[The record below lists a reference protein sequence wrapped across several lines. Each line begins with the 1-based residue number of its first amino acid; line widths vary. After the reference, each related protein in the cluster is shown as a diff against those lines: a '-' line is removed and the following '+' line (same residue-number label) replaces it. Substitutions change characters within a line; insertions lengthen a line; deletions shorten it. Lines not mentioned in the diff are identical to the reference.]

1 MIEIVLRAKNGS
13 APLWLD
19 VQDPSPQEIEQLA
32 TEYSIPRPAIEEG
45 LAPLHLPKHERLED
59 MTFIIAR
66 TYDEEAPNEADEFL
80 TMSRKLVL
88 FIGDRFLITIHR
100 RPLPYLDA
108 IKERAKRSKKT
119 QVGPVMLEILL
130 AGIDTFYAPLEEAEL
145 RVNEFE
151 SKLLA
156 QAASARIQW
165 KDVFRT
171 KVRIQIIKRLLW
183 HTQNVA
189 QKYAPHGAGIS
200 LAAEIRERVNSLSF
214 LAESLDDD
222 LDNLLNVQLSLSAD
236 RTNDVVRVLTIF
248 SAFFLPLTFIVGI
261 YGMNFQYM
269 PELSSRYGY
278 PLVWLAI
285 VSTVA
290 GIYGWFRYRGWMR

>member
-1 MIEIVLRAKNGS
+1 MIEIVLRSKNGG

-19 VQDPSPQEIEQLA
+19 VQDPSSQEIDQLA
-32 TEYSIPRPAIEEG
+32 GEYSIPRAALDEG
-45 LAPLHLPKHERLED
+45 LAPLHLPKHERLDD

-66 TYDEEAPNEADEFL
+66 TYDEEAPSEADAFL

-88 FIGDRFLITIHR
+88 FLGDRFLITIHR

-108 IKERAKRSKKT
+108 IKQRAKRSKKT
-119 QVGPVMLEILL
+119 LPSHIMLDILL
-130 AGIDTFYAPLEEAEL
+130 AGVDTYYAPLEEAEL

-151 SKLLA
+151 AKLLA
-156 QAASARIQW
+156 GPSTTRIQW

-171 KVRIQIIKRLLW
+171 KVRIQTIKRLLW

-189 QKYAPHGAGIS
+189 QKYAAHGAGTS

-261 YGMNFQYM
+261 YGMNFQHM

-290 GIYGWFRYRGWMR
+290 FIYGWFRYRGWMR